1 MDLAEALAKVGSL
14 DERAMRNAQE
24 QWNSVAKPIG
34 SLGVLEE
41 LVIRIAGIT
50 GNPQVDISKRGVVA
64 FCADNGV
71 VAEGV
76 TQTGQEITRLVAR
89 TMAQHSSSVCVM
101 GSCAGID
108 VIPIDIG
115 MAEGIPEVR
124 DMSIARGT
132 NNIATGPA
140 MTRAQAVLALETG
153 IALAGELKDA
163 GYGLL
168 LTGEMGIGNTTT
180 SSAVASVLLGEP
192 PQTMTGRGAG
202 LSDEGLARKLDA
214 IERAIALNQPNPD
227 DALDVLA
234 KLGGFDIA
242 GMAGLFIGGALHRVP
257 VLVDGFISAVAALV
271 AQRICPECA
280 PFMIASHASAEPAF
294 DCVMQAAKL
303 KPLIFAEMRLGE
315 GTGAVCLVPLLDMA
329 LAVYG
334 QASSFEQLGM
344 EAYDA
349 SLVEAV
355 EQL

>member
-1 MDLAEALAKVGSL
+1 MDLSEALAKVGSL

-50 GNPQVDISKRGVVA
+50 GNAQIDISKRGVVA

-140 MTRAQAVLALETG
+140 MTRAQAVLARETG

-168 LTGEMGIGNTTT
+168 LTT

-202 LSDEGLARKLDA
+202 LSDEGLARKLDV

-294 DCVMQAAKL
+294 GCVMQAAKL

>member
-50 GNPQVDISKRGVVA
+50 GNPQIDISKRGVVA

-89 TMAQHSSSVCVM
+89 TMAQHSSSVCLM
-101 GSCAGID
+101 GSYAGID

-202 LSDEGLARKLDA
+202 LSDEGLARKLDV

-294 DCVMQAAKL
+294 GCVMQAAKL